1 MSLRERRFIN
11 CPAREA
17 GRQSPSLPGAI
28 TRSPSVGS
36 RRWFWTSGGI
46 SLEQTS
52 ASPGSAVRIATSFHA
67 TKVFINRDFWE
78 RGTSGFVH
86 LIFLPE
92 MLFAL
97 ENFNAFEKTIFSN
110 SSIITSKLQPRA
122 IIFFNSLL
130 SALNPKKLT
139 TLFSRSRFINSSC
152 N

>member
-1 MSLRERRFIN
+1 M
-11 CPAREA
+11 
-17 GRQSPSLPGAI
+17 
-28 TRSPSVGS
+28 
-36 RRWFWTSGGI
+36 I
-46 SLEQTS
+46 SLEQTP
-52 ASPGSAVRIATSFHA
+52 AFPGSGVGIATHVRA
-67 TKVFINRDFWE
+67 TKAFINRDFGE
-78 RGTSGFVH
+78 GGTNGFVR

-97 ENFNAFEKTIFSN
+97 ENFDAFEKSTFSN

-139 TLFSRSRFINSSC
+139 TPFSRSRFINSSC